1 MLVVDHTGNSG
12 MEVSL
17 GLPSM
22 VVHVMPREIFRISAF
37 ELAVFLLKWLPV
49 WLTDKFLQK
58 FSWLDRLVLGSVK
71 RPSMGLME
79 MKNIEGK
86 TPVLDIGTNLVY
98 VTCMHLHVSIC
109 KRSPRTFI
117 LCFVLFIY
125 ELICY
130 NLYD

>member
-22 VVHVMPREIFRISAF
+22 VVHVMPREIFRISTF

-58 FSWLDRLVLGSVK
+58 FSWLDRLVLGSMK
-71 RPSMGLME
+71 RPSM
-79 MKNIEGK
+79 
-86 TPVLDIGTNLVY
+86 
-98 VTCMHLHVSIC
+98 
-109 KRSPRTFI
+109 
-117 LCFVLFIY
+117 
-125 ELICY
+125 
-130 NLYD
+130 

>member
-22 VVHVMPREIFRISAF
+22 VVHVMPREIFRISTF

-58 FSWLDRLVLGSVK
+58 FSWLDRLVLGSMK

-86 TPVLDIGTNLVY
+86 TPVLDIGAVDK
-98 VTCMHLHVSIC
+98 I
-109 KRSPRTFI
+109 
-117 LCFVLFIY
+117 
-125 ELICY
+125 
-130 NLYD
+130 